1 MKHKQIKTRSRGP
14 CRQRGVTLIIALMML
29 AALGLLAAWAL
40 KAGTLNVQAVGNMQ
54 ARQQVLAAAQTAI
67 ETTISSPEFSQQP
80 ATVAER
86 PIRVDIDGDGAVDLT
101 AALSPVPA
109 CYRVMAV
116 KMSEL
121 DPSVDADRAC
131 VRPQLTTGI
140 ESDDLPA
147 GESLCADSEWNLRA
161 TVADATTGARVAV
174 NQGVA
179 LRGLITD
186 AANSCP

>member
-1 MKHKQIKTRSRGP
+1 MKHQQARRRTQAP

-29 AALGLLAAWAL
+29 TALGLLAAWAL
-40 KAGTLNVQAVGNMQ
+40 KAGTLNVRAVGNMQ
-54 ARQQVLAAAQTAI
+54 ARQEVLAAAQTAI

-80 ATVAER
+80 ATVAAR
-86 PIRVDIDGDGAVDLT
+86 PITVDIDGDGAVDLT
-101 AALSPVPA
+101 ARLSPVPA

-121 DPSVDADRAC
+121 DPSVEADRAC
-131 VRPQLTTGI
+131 VRPQVTTGI
-140 ESDDLPA
+140 ESDNLPA

-161 TVADATTGARVAV
+161 TVTDTTTGASVAV

-186 AANSCP
+186 ATNSCP

>member
-1 MKHKQIKTRSRGP
+1 MKHQQGRRRTQAPS
-14 CRQRGVTLIIALMML
+14 RQRGVTLIIALMML
-29 AALGLLAAWAL
+29 TALGLLAAWAL
-40 KAGTLNVQAVGNMQ
+40 KAGTLNVRAVGNMQ
-54 ARQQVLAAAQTAI
+54 ARQEVLAAAQTAI

-80 ATVAER
+80 ATVAAR
-86 PIRVDIDGDGAVDLT
+86 PITVDIDGDGAVDLT
-101 AALSPVPA
+101 ARLSPVPA

-121 DPSVDADRAC
+121 DPSVEADRAC
-131 VRPQLTTGI
+131 VRPQVTTGI
-140 ESDDLPA
+140 ESDNLPA

-161 TVADATTGARVAV
+161 TVTDTTTGASVAV

-186 AANSCP
+186 ATNSCP

>member
-1 MKHKQIKTRSRGP
+1 MKHKQGKTRPPAAR
-14 CRQRGVTLIIALMML
+14 RQRGVTLIIALMML
-29 AALGLLAAWAL
+29 TALGLLAAWAL
-40 KAGTLNVQAVGNMQ
+40 KAGTLNVRAVGNMQ
-54 ARQQVLAAAQTAI
+54 ARQEVLAAAQTAI

-80 ATVAER
+80 VTVGAR
-86 PIRVDIDGDGAVDLT
+86 PITVDIDGDGAVDLT
-101 AALSPVPA
+101 ARLLPAPA

-121 DPSVDADRAC
+121 DPSVEADRAC

-140 ESDDLPA
+140 ESDALPS

-161 TVADATTGARVAV
+161 TVTDDNTGASVAV

-186 AANSCP
+186 ATNSCP